1 MTGSRFGTPIKFG
14 VFAAVMIA
22 LTGFLVAIFG
32 QYRTGPTNGYTA
44 VFNDVSRLKAG
55 DTVRVAGLRVGSV
68 DKVVLRPDKKVVV
81 TFDADRD
88 VVLTAGTRAV
98 VRYLN
103 LVGDRYL
110 ELVDAAGSTNL
121 MPPGSQIPLDR
132 TAPAL
137 DLDLLLGGLKPVIQG
152 LNPQD
157 VNALT
162 ASLIQVFQ
170 GQGDTLQ
177 SLLSNTSSFS
187 NALAQNSDVVQQL
200 IVNLNGVLATLA
212 KDGGDFSASI
222 DRLERLV
229 TELSKKRD
237 PIGDAIA
244 ALDSGT
250 ASIADLLTNARPP
263 LAGTVDQLNR
273 LAPLLDQDKDRL
285 DGQLK
290 LLPED
295 YRKLARI
302 GAYGSFVP
310 FYLCGL
316 SFRVTDLQGRTVV
329 VPWIKQETGRCTEPE
344 PHA

>member
-1 MTGSRFGTPIKFG
+1 MTGSRFATPIKVG
-14 VFAAVMIA
+14 AFAVVMIA
-22 LTGFLVAIFG
+22 LTGFLFAIFG
-32 QYRTGPTNGYTA
+32 QYRTGPTNEYSA

-55 DTVRVAGLRVGSV
+55 DTVRIAGLRVGSV
-68 DKVVLRPDKKVVV
+68 EKVVLRPDKKVVV
-81 TFDADRD
+81 TFDCDRD
-88 VVLTAGTRAV
+88 LVLTAGTRAG

-110 ELVDAAGSTNL
+110 ELVDAPGSTRL

-132 TAPAL
+132 TSPAL

-162 ASLIQVFQ
+162 GSLIEVFQ

-177 SLLSNTSSFS
+177 SLLSNTSSLS

-200 IVNLNGVLATLA
+200 IVNLNDVLGTLA
-212 KDGGDFSASI
+212 KDGSEFSGAI

-237 PIGDAIA
+237 PIGDAIE

-263 LAGTVDQLNR
+263 LATAVDELNR

-285 DGQLK
+285 DGQIK
-290 LLPED
+290 LLPET
-295 YRKLARI
+295 YRKMARL
-302 GAYGSFVP
+302 GSYGSFIP
-310 FYLCGL
+310 FHLCGL

-329 VPWIKQETGRCTEPE
+329 VPWVQQETGRCAEPD
-344 PHA
+344 A